1 MSRKWKKVEPA
12 SKGLSDPPP
21 DFSRKIEGTSV
32 RRVAEYV
39 HGRRA
44 TIRIQNTTQ
53 HRSTHAP
60 YTLTLRKRGDSLEH
74 RLHASSSSKQEY
86 LNTTF
91 FSLGLWLS
99 SWDFRSWLIFDCD
112 YCRLTKMGAVKQKV
126 AILNPRAV
134 HPAVTASISWP
145 WNRWRV
151 RIAIPVRWNLS
162 SALWDSGC
170 PLVLITKRMKW

>member
-1 MSRKWKKVEPA
+1 MFNYSDLDSLNTLSLVACSVIVSEKIEHVAPVTCVAKQPCYFVILSCWRSDYSCVWMSGKWKKVEPA

-21 DFSRKIEGTSV
+21 DFSRKIEGNSV

-91 FSLGLWLS
+91 FFTWT
-99 SWDFRSWLIFDCD
+99 
-112 YCRLTKMGAVKQKV
+112 LTQ
-126 AILNPRAV
+126 
-134 HPAVTASISWP
+134 
-145 WNRWRV
+145 
-151 RIAIPVRWNLS
+151 
-162 SALWDSGC
+162 
-170 PLVLITKRMKW
+170 